1 VLLVQDISLAV
12 VVLVLLTIMLVEREA
27 LEVVA
32 RLAVR
37 LEQME
42 WILLEAVAVE
52 QTKMVLIPEMV
63 AQGLS

>member
-1 VLLVQDISLAV
+1 MLLVQDISLAV